1 MQSLG
6 CSGSE
11 TCDGRLHA
19 EEVQRNC
26 KGKCKGSDTCDGRL
40 HAEQAYNLQA
50 RNGMR
55 VGVKKIEWKYS
66 CGTVCVPCFS
76 QQVTQ
81 LLLIAACKV
90 LSKHWCCEC
99 GVTAFYFQIGCVQ
112 YPGKR

>member
-6 CSGSE
+6 CLGSE
-11 TCDGRLHA
+11 TCAGRVHA
-19 EEVQRNC
+19 EGVQRNC

-40 HAEQAYNLQA
+40 RAEQASNLQA

-66 CGTVCVPCFS
+66 CRTVCVPCFS

-81 LLLIAACKV
+81 LLLIAACKI
-90 LSKHWCCEC
+90 LSKHWCC
-99 GVTAFYFQIGCVQ
+99 
-112 YPGKR
+112 